1 MDEKR
6 LASVLVDFARTL
18 TSDFSIQTILDH
30 LVDHIV
36 EVIPVDGAG
45 VLLMDSDTE
54 HHFVAASDD
63 VILGVEALQMD
74 LQEGPCLQA
83 YRTGAHV
90 AVRDLAHDST
100 FARFSPAAAKAGL
113 GAVYSFPLR
122 LDDRQL
128 GALELY
134 AKAPLELSEPDLV
147 GAQILA
153 DVAAAYL
160 FNAQAREDARELAQ
174 TSAELAATLQ
184 ESLLPAELPEV
195 PGLSVAAKWLPGR
208 GGTLVSGDFYDVFP
222 LPSGR
227 WGVIVG
233 DVVGHGARA
242 ATLAAVA
249 RYTVRTLAVLQASP
263 RRVLLG
269 LNNAVLNRGEP
280 ERFLSAVYLTMKPS
294 AQGVDVRL
302 ARAGHPSPLLRRAGG
317 TVEHVKAT
325 GSLLGCMTDPGLTD
339 VRLRLA
345 TGDLLLLYSDGVT
358 EARQGDIEY
367 TELRLRTLLAAT
379 EPVAQLVVDAVVG
392 AVLAH
397 TGGEQADDIT
407 AVALVARGPREG
419 HG

>member
-30 LVDHIV
+30 LVDHVV

-45 VLLMDSDTE
+45 VLLMSSDTE

-63 VILGVEALQMD
+63 VILDVEALQMD

-83 YRTGAHV
+83 YRSGLHV
-90 AVRDLAHDST
+90 AVRDLARDTT
-100 FARFSPAAAKAGL
+100 FTRFSPAATQAGL

-134 AKAPLELSEPDLV
+134 AKAPLDLSQPDLV

-160 FNAQAREDARELAQ
+160 FNAQAREDAREVAR

-208 GGTLVSGDFYDVFP
+208 GGTMVSGDFYDVFP
-222 LPSGR
+222 LPSAR
-227 WGVIVG
+227 WGVVVG

-242 ATLAAVA
+242 ATLAALA
-249 RYTVRTLAVLQASP
+249 RYTVRTLAVQQASP
-263 RRVLLG
+263 RRVLSG
-269 LNNAVLNRGEP
+269 LNETVLNRGEP
-280 ERFLSAVYLTMKPS
+280 ERFLSAIYLTLKQ
-294 AQGVDVRL
+294 AGDELDIRL
-302 ARAGHPSPLLRRAGG
+302 ARGGHPPAMLRRADG
-317 TVEHVKAT
+317 TVELINVP
-325 GSLLGCMTDPGLTD
+325 GSLLGCTTEPDLKD
-339 VRLRLA
+339 IRLRL
-345 TGDLLLLYSDGVT
+345 TPGDLLLLYSDGIT
-358 EARQGDIEY
+358 EARQGTVEFS
-367 TELRLRTLLAAT
+367 EPRLVTLLADT
-379 EPVAQLVVDAVVG
+379 DPVAQLVVDAIVS

-397 TGGEQADDIT
+397 TGGELADDIT
-407 AVALVARGPREG
+407 AVALLAT
-419 HG
+419 

>member
-30 LVDHIV
+30 LVDHVV

-45 VLLMDSDTE
+45 VLLMSSDTE

-63 VILGVEALQMD
+63 VILDVEALQMD

-83 YRTGAHV
+83 YRSGLHV
-90 AVRDLAHDST
+90 AVRDLARDTT
-100 FARFSPAAAKAGL
+100 FTRFSPAATQAGL

-134 AKAPLELSEPDLV
+134 AKAPLDLSQPDLV

-160 FNAQAREDARELAQ
+160 FNAQAREDAREVAR

-208 GGTLVSGDFYDVFP
+208 GGTMVSGDFYDVFP
-222 LPSGR
+222 LPSAR
-227 WGVIVG
+227 WGVVVG

-242 ATLAAVA
+242 ATLAALA
-249 RYTVRTLAVLQASP
+249 GYTVRTLAVQQASP
-263 RRVLLG
+263 RRVLSG
-269 LNNAVLNRGEP
+269 LNETVLNRGEP
-280 ERFLSAVYLTMKPS
+280 ERFLSAIYLTLKQ
-294 AQGVDVRL
+294 AGDELDIRL
-302 ARAGHPSPLLRRAGG
+302 ARGGHPPAMLRRADG
-317 TVEHVKAT
+317 TVELINVP
-325 GSLLGCMTDPGLTD
+325 GSLLGCTTEPDLKD
-339 VRLRLA
+339 IRLRL
-345 TGDLLLLYSDGVT
+345 TPGDLLLLYSDGIT
-358 EARQGDIEY
+358 EARQGTVEFS
-367 TELRLRTLLAAT
+367 EPRLVTLLADT
-379 EPVAQLVVDAVVG
+379 DPVAQLVVDAIVS

-397 TGGEQADDIT
+397 TGGELADDIT
-407 AVALVARGPREG
+407 AVALLAT
-419 HG
+419 

>member
-6 LASVLVDFARTL
+6 LASVLVEFARTL
-18 TSDFSIQTILDH
+18 TTDFSIQTILDH
-30 LVDHIV
+30 LVDHVV

-63 VILGVEALQMD
+63 AILGVEALQMD

-83 YRTGAHV
+83 YRTGVHV
-90 AVRDLAHDST
+90 AVRDLVTDTT
-100 FARFSPAAAKAGL
+100 FVRFSPAAAQAGL

-134 AKAPLELSEPDLV
+134 AKAPLDLSDSDLV

-195 PGLSVAAKWLPGR
+195 PGLSVAAKWLPGQ
-208 GGTLVSGDFYDVFP
+208 GGTTVSGDFYDVFP
-222 LPSGR
+222 LPAGR
-227 WGVIVG
+227 WGIIVG

-249 RYTVRTLAVLQASP
+249 RYTVRTLAVLESSP
-263 RRVLLG
+263 RRVLSG
-269 LNNAVLNRGEP
+269 LNDTVLGRGEP
-280 ERFLSAVYLTMKPS
+280 ERFLSAIYLSTKKT
-294 AQGVDVRL
+294 ARGIDVLL
-302 ARAGHPSPLLRRAGG
+302 ARGGHPPALLRRADG
-317 TVEHVKAT
+317 TVEQVEAS
-325 GSLLGCMTDPGLTD
+325 GALLGCMADPGLKD
-339 VRLRLA
+339 VRIRL
-345 TGDLLLLYSDGVT
+345 TRGDLLLLYSDGVT
-358 EARQGDIEY
+358 EARQEATEY
-367 TELRLRTLLAAT
+367 GELRLRTLLANAD
-379 EPVAQLVVDAVVG
+379 PVAHVVVDAVFS

-397 TGGEQADDIT
+397 TDGELADDIT
-407 AVALVARGPREG
+407 VVAFVAT
-419 HG
+419 

>member
-6 LASVLVDFARTL
+6 LAGVLVDFARTL

-30 LVDHIV
+30 LVDHVV

-45 VLLMDSDTE
+45 VLLMVSDTE

-63 VILGVEALQMD
+63 VILDVEALQMD

-90 AVRDLAHDST
+90 AVRDLARDTT
-100 FARFSPAAAKAGL
+100 FVRFSPAAAQAGL

-134 AKAPLELSEPDLV
+134 AKAPLELSESDLV

-160 FNAQAREDARELAQ
+160 FNAQAREDAREVAR

-195 PGLSVAAKWLPGR
+195 PGLCVAARWLPGR
-208 GGTLVSGDFYDVFP
+208 GGTMVSGDFYDVFP
-222 LPSGR
+222 LPSAR
-227 WGVIVG
+227 WGVILG

-242 ATLAAVA
+242 ATLAALA
-249 RYTVRTLAVLQASP
+249 RYTVRTLAVQRSSP
-263 RRVLLG
+263 SRVLSG
-269 LNNAVLNRGEP
+269 LNETVLNRGET
-280 ERFLSAVYLTMKPS
+280 ERFLSAIYLTTRRTAS
-294 AQGVDVRL
+294 GLDIRL
-302 ARAGHPSPLLRRAGG
+302 ARAGHPPALLRRTDGP
-317 TVEHVKAT
+317 VELVEAP
-325 GSLLGCMTDPGLTD
+325 GSLLGCVTDVGLKD

-345 TGDLLLLYSDGVT
+345 PGDLLLLYSDGVT
-358 EARQGDIEY
+358 EARHDAVEY
-367 TELRLRTLLAAT
+367 TERRLRSLLAAT
-379 EPVAQLVVDAVVG
+379 APFAQTVVDAIIDEI
-392 AVLAH
+392 LAY
-397 TGGEQADDIT
+397 TGGELADDIT
-407 AVALVARGPREG
+407 AVALVAT
-419 HG
+419 

>member
-30 LVDHIV
+30 LVDHVV

-63 VILGVEALQMD
+63 VILDVETLQMD

-83 YRTGAHV
+83 YRSGSHV
-90 AVRDLAHDST
+90 AVRDLARDTT
-100 FARFSPAAAKAGL
+100 FARFSPAATKAGL

-134 AKAPLELSEPDLV
+134 AKAPLDLSEPDLV

-160 FNAQAREDARELAQ
+160 FNAQAREDAREVAR

-195 PGLSVAAKWLPGR
+195 PGLSVAANWLPGR
-208 GGTLVSGDFYDVFP
+208 GGTVVSGDFYDVFP
-222 LPSGR
+222 LPSSR
-227 WGVIVG
+227 WGVVIG

-242 ATLAAVA
+242 ATLAALA
-249 RYTVRTLAVLQASP
+249 RYTVRTLAVQHASP
-263 RRVLLG
+263 RRVLSG
-269 LNNAVLNRGEP
+269 LNETVLNRGEP
-280 ERFLSAVYLTMKPS
+280 ERFLSAIYLTLKQAGS
-294 AQGVDVRL
+294 ELDIRL
-302 ARAGHPSPLLRRAGG
+302 ARGGHPLAMLRRGDG
-317 TVEHVKAT
+317 TVEPIVAP
-325 GSLLGCMTDPGLTD
+325 GSVLGCTSDPDLKD
-339 VRLRLA
+339 IRLRLA
-345 TGDLLLLYSDGVT
+345 PGDLLLLYSDGIT
-358 EARQGDIEY
+358 EARQGDVEFS
-367 TELRLRTLLAAT
+367 ELRLLTLLADT
-379 EPVAQLVVDAVVG
+379 DPVAQLVVDTIIS
-392 AVLAH
+392 AVLGH
-397 TGGEQADDIT
+397 TGGELVDDIT
-407 AVALVARGPREG
+407 AVALLAT
-419 HG
+419 

>member
-45 VLLMDSDTE
+45 VLLMESDAE
-54 HHFVAASDD
+54 HHFIAASDD
-63 VILGVEALQMD
+63 VILDVETLQME

-83 YRTGAHV
+83 YRTGTHV
-90 AVRDLAHDST
+90 VVRDLAHDTT
-100 FARFSPAAAKAGL
+100 FARFSPAAAHSGL

-134 AKAPLELSEPDLV
+134 AKAPLELSDSDLV
-147 GAQILA
+147 GAQVLA

-160 FNAQAREDARELAQ
+160 FNAQAREDARELAR

-195 PGLSVAAKWLPGR
+195 PGLSVSAKVLPGR
-208 GGTLVSGDFYDVFP
+208 GGTVVSGDFYDVFP

-242 ATLAAVA
+242 A
-249 RYTVRTLAVLQASP
+249 
-263 RRVLLG
+263 
-269 LNNAVLNRGEP
+269 N
-280 ERFLSAVYLTMKPS
+280 
-294 AQGVDVRL
+294 
-302 ARAGHPSPLLRRAGG
+302 
-317 TVEHVKAT
+317 
-325 GSLLGCMTDPGLTD
+325 
-339 VRLRLA
+339 
-345 TGDLLLLYSDGVT
+345 
-358 EARQGDIEY
+358 
-367 TELRLRTLLAAT
+367 
-379 EPVAQLVVDAVVG
+379 
-392 AVLAH
+392 
-397 TGGEQADDIT
+397 
-407 AVALVARGPREG
+407 ARGPRAV
-419 HG
+419 HGPDAGRPAGFARTRAVRAQRHRAQPR